1 MLPSNTVPPFGGI
14 CSSGYCS
21 KTTNLRLNQLSTAG
35 KITSAR
41 HTKIFYLAAAATLAW
56 FITDIADT
64 SLSLFADFVV
74 EIDTTGLIYLTQV
87 INSLTKKTSIISGYF
102 IQGLSYFIAFVLAF
116 RLNSQCDSKKVW
128 LLLLIPVAVT
138 AVVIGLELTMEIRC
152 QNIGEILWQLLD
164 RMTTM
169 LQRLPRRLCGT
180 FSAVSHQSHHWNYH
194 FNDKVACKESV
205 ICWTVNPITILFQGT
220 SKRSYSTNSQTG
232 HEFVIR

>member
-1 MLPSNTVPPFGGI
+1 MAASVVAVTLYTVALLVFGLGYAVVFFTGKVCYNTSKSWATRLRENIVPRVLPSNVPPLGGI
-14 CSSGYCS
+14 CSSGYYS
-21 KTTNLRLNQLSTAG
+21 KTPNLRLNRLSTAG

-64 SLSLFADFVV
+64 SLSLFADFAV

-87 INSLTKKTSIISGYF
+87 TNSLTKKTSIISVYF

-138 AVVIGLELTMEIRC
+138 AVVIGLELTMEMRC
-152 QNIGEILWQLLD
+152 KNIGEILWQLFN

-169 LQRLPRRLCGT
+169 
-180 FSAVSHQSHHWNYH
+180 
-194 FNDKVACKESV
+194 
-205 ICWTVNPITILFQGT
+205 FQ
-220 SKRSYSTNSQTG
+220 
-232 HEFVIR
+232 